1 MKDYSSV
8 RLNDLESKVGMRDH
22 ASNHGIEKPITG
34 KNPIIDQY
42 NQKDIRRFEH
52 MQILERIK
60 EKTEQIDLNKKIRD
74 THQES
79 RVNLSDN
86 VNTGKS
92 RFYKRF

>member
-1 MKDYSSV
+1 
-8 RLNDLESKVGMRDH
+8 
-22 ASNHGIEKPITG
+22 
-34 KNPIIDQY
+34 
-42 NQKDIRRFEH
+42 

-74 THQES
+74 THQEN

-92 RFYKRF
+92 RFYKRFQGSQNQDPLTSSKQERFDRSKQHIDVKPHQSMRIDS

>member
-8 RLNDLESKVGMRDH
+8 RLNDLESKVGMRNN
-22 ASNHGIEKPITG
+22 ASNQGLEKPITG
-34 KNPIIDQY
+34 KNPIIDKY